1 MRCVYARLD
10 ISCKE
15 FKQIF
20 WGFKNIFSIRK
31 SLESLWTVIPYINVA
46 NYNDQK

>member
-1 MRCVYARLD
+1 MQDRYFEDLRT
-10 ISCKE
+10 
-15 FKQIF
+15 F
-20 WGFKNIFSIRK
+20 FSIRN